1 MTTAMRTAMT
11 GIRFVLTIAILTSA
25 VPGASGQTTA
35 ARPADG
41 TRTVTIPL
49 AEFNRLVDLAE
60 RPSPTPPAAPV
71 PYVLSSAD
79 LQVRVERDSVRGTFS
94 LEGEVMRPGTTKV
107 TLLNGG
113 TVLDGAQGGRPLPL
127 VSEKESHAALLGG
140 PGPFAARLEWGG
152 ALTLTPGRASFV
164 LPVPP
169 SGTAR
174 GTIDLPG
181 EQADVRVNPG
191 LITGRSVA
199 AGRTRIDVTFDPGS
213 NTQVSWSMR
222 DAAPAAAAREVR
234 SLAEVLT
241 LVTAGESE
249 LRVATLV
256 DIAVML
262 GEPRSF
268 TAHLPPGFELVSLT
282 GNSLDTTSQN
292 GSVVTMTVSN
302 PAQRRHQFL
311 FVLER
316 PQPSTATEVTA
327 GLITLTGVQRERGEV
342 ALNGVGTLELQA
354 PERPGFTR
362 IDVRELNPALQSLA
376 RESLLAAYRYQGTPG
391 TGMEV
396 AFGVRRFGNAG
407 VLAAVAERAVATTLV
422 TSEGRALTE
431 ISLRIQNR
439 AQPFLRVVLP
449 AGASMISVDVAGASA
464 KPALGSDGVRVPL
477 LRSGFRPNGPYNVTF
492 VYLHD
497 GAPFAGKGRAGIALP
512 RMDIPV
518 TVTEWEVFVPSRY
531 RVRPTGGN
539 AIARSEFERLGAC
552 PASLDGGF
560 TLQHASYR
568 ETAIS
573 GPPTVRGRAQ
583 DSMGAV
589 LPGVTVEISQA
600 GRVIRTAV
608 TDANGNYQIAAV
620 PPGEYAV
627 TFQLTGFTT
636 ARHPSVV
643 LRDGMAVDVNSS
655 MRVGVIK
662 EAITVSG
669 EAALFNL
676 SGSLGESETGGGTI
690 NQRRVVDTTPSQ
702 SVINL
707 QQRAAGVLPVRIDV
721 PRAGTSL
728 QFVRTLVVD
737 EETLVQLD
745 YKRR

>member
-1 MTTAMRTAMT
+1 MSAMRFLLM
-11 GIRFVLTIAILTSA
+11 IVILTSA
-25 VPGASGQTTA
+25 ARAALAQTTP
-35 ARPADG
+35 ARPPDSS
-41 TRTVTIPL
+41 RTVTIPL

-60 RPSPTPPAAPV
+60 RPSATPPAAPV

-94 LEGEVMRPGTTKV
+94 LEGDVMRAGTTKV
-107 TLLNGG
+107 TLLTGG
-113 TVLDGAQGGRPLPL
+113 TVLDGAQGDRPLPL

-152 ALTLTPGRASFV
+152 ALTFTPGRASFV

-181 EQADVRVNPG
+181 EQADVRVSPG
-191 LITGRSVA
+191 LITGRTVA
-199 AGRTRIDVTFDPGS
+199 GGRTRIDVTFDPGS
-213 NTQVSWSMR
+213 TTQVSWSMR

-234 SLAEVLT
+234 SLADVLT
-241 LVTAGESE
+241 LITVGESE

-268 TAHLPPGFELVSLT
+268 MAHLPPGFELVSLT
-282 GNSLDTTSQN
+282 GNSLETTSQN
-292 GSVVTMTVSN
+292 GNVVTMNVSN

-316 PQPSTATEVTA
+316 SQPSTASEVTA

-354 PERPGFTR
+354 PDRPGFTR

-391 TGMEV
+391 TGMDV
-396 AFGVRRFGNAG
+396 AFDVRRFGNAG

-449 AGASMISVDVAGASA
+449 AGASMVSVDVAGASA

-477 LRSGFRPNGPYNVTF
+477 LRSGFRPSGPYNVTF

-539 AIARSEFERLGAC
+539 AITRGDFDRAGAS
-552 PASLDGGF
+552 PASSEDGF
-560 TLQHASYR
+560 RLQTGSYR
-568 ETAIS
+568 ETAIT
-573 GPPTVRGRAQ
+573 GPPTIRGKAL
-583 DSMGAV
+583 DSVGGV

-608 TDANGNYQIAAV
+608 TDANGNFQIAGV

-627 TFQLTGFTT
+627 AFQLSGFT
-636 ARHPSVV
+636 AERHASVV
-643 LRDGMAVDVNSS
+643 VRDGMAVDVNSS
-655 MRVGVIK
+655 MRVGAIS
-662 EAITVSG
+662 EAVTVSG
-669 EAALFNL
+669 QTVKYPM
-676 SGSLGESETGGGTI
+676 SGSLGESETGASSI
-690 NQRRVVDTTPSQ
+690 NQSSTQSQRRVVDVTPSQ

-707 QQRAAGVLPVRIDV
+707 QQRAAGVLPVRVDV